1 MGKFWPF
8 FRLWMGGDILPG
20 LLKEA
25 LVALGVLVFGFLG
38 LRLKIPA
45 GAMAVGILGGLAV
58 KALLGV
64 SDSRLPGWV
73 SAVSQCLV
81 AYVLVRS
88 SELVSFRR
96 ALGLLPY
103 AVVYS
108 LMLVGFCV
116 VMALVFMRLC
126 GMDFSTSLFATSPG
140 GLSGVVIAAVE
151 TGADGAVT
159 VLFNLCRI
167 LCILVILPMLAGFV
181 LNR

>member
-1 MGKFWPF
+1 MNGFL
-8 FRLWMGGDILPG
+8 REG
-20 LLKEA
+20 LL
-25 LVALGVLVFGFLG
+25 ALGVFSFGVLG
-38 LRLKIPA
+38 LKLRVPA
-45 GAMAVGILGGLAV
+45 GAMALGILGGLAV

-64 SDSRLPGWV
+64 GDSRLPGWV
-73 SAVSQCLV
+73 SALSQCLV

-103 AVVYS
+103 AAVYS
-108 LMLVGFCV
+108 LMLLGFCV

-126 GMDFSTSLFATSPG
+126 GMDFATSLFATSPG

-151 TGADGAVT
+151 SGADGAVT

-181 LNR
+181 LKS